1 MGARRSC
8 GCVGRKTISTAATT
22 TSSPRIEGR
31 HSRDISKSSFRK
43 KTRETC
49 KALAVRSSLCR
60 RQSPRHHQSSLFAS
74 NLARGHVTY
83 NTVSDGKFHLNE
95 RSDIV
100 DADTG
105 HTPLYIRTLQLFQGK
120 LNPELCCQLFNFS
133 NFFCRLRENPRRAR
147 CQKCW

>member
-74 NLARGHVTY
+74 NLVRVHVTY
-83 NTVSDGKFHLNE
+83 GREIPSSVQTLWMLTLDT
-95 RSDIV
+95 RSR
-100 DADTG
+100 
-105 HTPLYIRTLQLFQGK
+105 TPLYIRSLQLFQGK
-120 LNPELCCQLFNFS
+120 LELHLRCQLFNYS
-133 NFFCRLRENPRRAR
+133 NFFCRVLEHQDNGFSI
-147 CQKCW
+147 